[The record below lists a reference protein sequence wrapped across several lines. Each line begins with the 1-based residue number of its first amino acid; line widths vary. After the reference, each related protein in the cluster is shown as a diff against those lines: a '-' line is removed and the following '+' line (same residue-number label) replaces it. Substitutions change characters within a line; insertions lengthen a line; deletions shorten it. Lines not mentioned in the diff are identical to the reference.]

1 MKHFFLFFVFILIPS
16 VVFAQKQINIRDYG
30 VTPGEQDATPG
41 LLQAL
46 EDCRKFVGA
55 ELIFPQGEYHFYPDY
70 GIDRYCFINNKQTGI
85 LKMKIK
91 SK

>member
-1 MKHFFLFFVFILIPS
+1 M
-16 VVFAQKQINIRDYG
+16 FAQKQINIRDYG

-55 ELIFPQGEYHFYPDY
+55 ELIFPQGEYHFIRIMELTD
-70 GIDRYCFINNKQTGI
+70 IALLVIM
-85 LKMKIK
+85 MKG
-91 SK
+91 